1 MDGKRVLVT
10 GATGGVATA
19 FIEGV
24 HRAGAELV
32 LTGFGQA
39 RLDELAAQ
47 YGAAVCEA
55 DLSTEAGVAALIEA
69 TGPVDGVVHLTGGFA
84 MGRVADATTAD
95 YDRMMDLNLRSL
107 FQVARAY
114 VPILRERDGFL
125 VAIGAGPGLSLG
137 APHMGLYA
145 AAKAGVIALMRSI
158 AAEEPRVRPIV
169 LIPQGAIDTP
179 GNRAA
184 LPAVD
189 PSTWIDPA
197 ELAAAVVFAA
207 TRSVRGRVLELQIL
221 PPG

>member
-55 DLSTEAGVAALIEA
+55 DLSTAGGVAALIEA
-69 TGPVDGVVHLTGGFA
+69 TGAVDGVVHLTGGFA
-84 MGRVADATTAD
+84 MGRVADAMIAD

-179 GNRAA
+179 ANRAA

-189 PSTWIDPA
+189 PTTWIDPA

-221 PPG
+221 PPA